1 MIGWIFWSKNKRRIN
16 NDDNMTRGMQ
26 IWGLSSWIDSSAIYS
41 NGKDFNSGRF
51 GVWWQSRVLYWL

>member
-16 NDDNMTRGMQ
+16 NDDNMIRGMQ
-26 IWGLSSWIDSSAIYS
+26 IWGLSSWIDSSVIYL

-51 GVWWQSRVLYWL
+51 GVWW